1 MADLGLVARIVAL
14 VLLGWVSAVWLAGI
28 FYILV
33 TNLEARSRLP
43 KRPLRASVAW
53 GLREL
58 GHVFWSQPLL
68 PVFQLFGERMGSG
81 GGEVPVVLVHGY
93 FQNRVDFLYL
103 AHVLRR
109 AGCGPLYAF
118 NFFWPQRLEASSA
131 QLRRFV
137 DHVRRDT
144 GAPAVD
150 LLTHSTGGLFALD
163 LIAEDPAAVRRAAV
177 IAIPARGVP
186 WRGPV
191 LGGSGSQLR
200 ASSLYQANRSNR
212 VETTPVLSAYSAHD
226 NLVHPVTT
234 SRLEG
239 AAAENFEVNG
249 PGHLSVLFDRRVAH
263 AVVDF
268 LTSDPAG
275 SP

>member
-1 MADLGLVARIVAL
+1 MADLDLVARIVAL
-14 VLLGWVSAVWLAGI
+14 VLLGWVGAVWLAGI

-43 KRPLRASVAW
+43 KRPLRASVGW

-118 NFFWPQRLEASSA
+118 NFFWPQRLETSSR
-131 QLRRFV
+131 QLERFV
-137 DHVRRDT
+137 DRVRRRT
-144 GAPAVD
+144 GAPSVD

-163 LIAEDPAAVRRAAV
+163 LIAEKPGAVRKAAVV
-177 IAIPARGVP
+177 AIPARGVP

-191 LGGSGSQLR
+191 LGWSGSQLR
-200 ASSLYQANRSNR
+200 TSSLYQAQRSNR
-212 VETTPVLSAYSAHD
+212 VDGTPVLSIYSAHD
-226 NLVHPVTT
+226 NLVNPVST
-234 SRLEG
+234 SQLEG
-239 AAAENFEVNG
+239 DLAANLEVEG
-249 PGHLSVLFDRRVAH
+249 PGHLSVLFDHRVGD
-263 AVVDF
+263 AVVEF
-268 LTSDPAG
+268 LG
-275 SP
+275 N

>member
-33 TNLEARSRLP
+33 TNLEARTRLP
-43 KRPLRASVAW
+43 RRPLRRQWAGVCGNSATSSGRSRCCRSSSCSASEWAA
-53 GLREL
+53 
-58 GHVFWSQPLL
+58 
-68 PVFQLFGERMGSG
+68 GEARFPSCSCTATFRTALTSSISLTCFAAPAAGRSTRSTSSG
-81 GGEVPVVLVHGY
+81 RSVSRHPPRSYG
-93 FQNRVDFLYL
+93 
-103 AHVLRR
+103 A
-109 AGCGPLYAF
+109 
-118 NFFWPQRLEASSA
+118 
-131 QLRRFV
+131 FV